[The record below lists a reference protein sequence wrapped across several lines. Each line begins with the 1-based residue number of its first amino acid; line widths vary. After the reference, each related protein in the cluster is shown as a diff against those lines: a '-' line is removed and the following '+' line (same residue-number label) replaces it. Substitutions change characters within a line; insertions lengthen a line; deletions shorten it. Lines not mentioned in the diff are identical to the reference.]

1 VSADAPVNKHIS
13 GSVSLEQEQRSPG
26 LFYTFVSRASKAD
39 DLSFTTPPTIDFFK
53 RLARFP
59 SWERLMA
66 EEARLGALAS
76 DQPVD
81 TAGFAADWHAFFGNA
96 LSGTYGDWSSA
107 LANRLRGSI
116 AFTLLQDKLVQDT
129 RTALARWRAAIA
141 HPPGDT

>member
-1 VSADAPVNKHIS
+1 
-13 GSVSLEQEQRSPG
+13 
-26 LFYTFVSRASKAD
+26 
-39 DLSFTTPPTIDFFK
+39 
-53 RLARFP
+53 
-59 SWERLMA
+59 MA
-66 EEARLGALAS
+66 EEARLSALAS

>member
-1 VSADAPVNKHIS
+1 
-13 GSVSLEQEQRSPG
+13 
-26 LFYTFVSRASKAD
+26 
-39 DLSFTTPPTIDFFK
+39 
-53 RLARFP
+53 
-59 SWERLMA
+59 MA
-66 EEARLGALAS
+66 EEDRLSALAG

-116 AFTLLQDKLVQDT
+116 AFTLLQNKLLQDT

-141 HPPGDT
+141 QLSGDT